1 MTLKVF
7 FVNIFNKGIKNA
19 EFDANFESVE
29 KVSRKF
35 TRRKLE
41 GRKRMFSVLKGEKVH
56 KFYT

>member
-1 MTLKVF
+1 MTQRVF
-7 FVNIFNKGIKNA
+7 FVNIFNIGIEKA
-19 EFDANFESVE
+19 KFDANLESVK

-41 GRKRMFSVLKGEKVH
+41 GRKRMFTVLMGEKVH